1 VGFDR
6 QQQATAIKLDC
17 LTLIKALKSTES
29 RSRWEGVIQEIRGA
43 SCLLPQCKFQHAKRG
58 CNMAAHKL
66 AQRALI
72 TQENAVMRL
81 DIPGDIHSIIEAE
94 AEGNGSTDPCNSSLD

>member
-1 VGFDR
+1 
-6 QQQATAIKLDC
+6 
-17 LTLIKALKSTES
+17 
-29 RSRWEGVIQEIRGA
+29 
-43 SCLLPQCKFQHAKRG
+43 
-58 CNMAAHKL
+58 MAAHKL